1 LSPARRAPRQATLND
16 LSECNEL
23 CKAVHGHDRG
33 GELGQAIE
41 QGAALVVERNGRIS
55 GYTSGVNFF
64 GHSVGE
70 SNEDIKALIAA
81 TPTYF
86 GPGFHV
92 PNENSELLRWCY
104 EKGFRMVKAMTL
116 MTTGLYNIPDGKYLP
131 SVLY

>member
-55 GYTSGVNFF
+55 GYTS
-64 GHSVGE
+64 
-70 SNEDIKALIAA
+70 LIAA